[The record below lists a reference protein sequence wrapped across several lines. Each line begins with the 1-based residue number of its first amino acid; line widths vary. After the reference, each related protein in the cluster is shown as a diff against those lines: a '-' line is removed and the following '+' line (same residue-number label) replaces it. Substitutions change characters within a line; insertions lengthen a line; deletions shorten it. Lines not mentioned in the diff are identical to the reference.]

1 VAGGNPTIFNPTD
14 PESNNSGSSAN
25 GSSSNE
31 KLSFGSPWPQTQMPS
46 GDLKLRYPNHRTRGF
61 LPPLLIPPLTEISST
76 TNSDGK
82 VESTRVGKVFNQYVY
97 TDWRGQVLNLYEGT
111 GLAVGETR
119 EKFEVSK
126 NLPKK
131 PNELPGSPYSTRDHY
146 LIFGDTSQ
154 DYFRHGLQ
162 IIDNVGQIP
171 STEFWET
178 QKNPD
183 TAKRPSVDSF
193 ISTPTEN
200 NDPVIFGFDII
211 IDDLSSPLLNGSVD
225 DFLFLFSNNIS
236 EIRARIP
243 VYEEFKNQ
251 FVKFFRTRS
260 TVTIDQQ
267 ETIMTGGPA
276 NYATSEN
283 NTNLF
288 STGRKAYMN
297 YYLKKITGLSKL
309 VENNTADAKNFL
321 TDYGKDVITLSF
333 TEDVSLSI
341 GTLAHLYKL
350 LYWSRPNAKTM
361 IPENLLRF
369 NCDII
374 ISEVRNFN
382 RVRKSIETG
391 AIEVI
396 KDNVSRYIYSLKEC
410 QFYFN
415 TMPHDDSIDLGS
427 IKVFDTYDIQFDF
440 KYATSKFEKFR
451 YSSNGSFGKYIG
463 YDSGAM
469 WKVGNP
475 GTREELKSS
484 SGGATPSKYGRSIPA
499 FFTMGKNKFN
509 ENGVNSPLVLSVPG
523 VLPLGTSVVYER
535 LEGQELQSGDVD
547 VSEIENLK
555 NSSKKKKSISD
566 LSAENPALYDNDVS
580 TFPNSAVGSNVTTYL
595 SNKELEETLNNAKSS
610 GDSLSQMDRLH
621 IKELSET
628 LTTPT
633 INNPSIY
640 KESSQKEY
648 NEILEAKE
656 SGPIT
661 RSGESISGKNRIR
674 NLYGDEDK
682 IKTTSVEEALKK
694 QKQGVK
700 LTTTLRNSIKK
711 ELQTAIN
718 TRVGLLSKSLNKI
731 LNSVGVTGVS
741 PPKNI
746 YTGADTAGGRIFR
759 DIRGQLKDFLGNA
772 SGGLLQ

>member
-1 VAGGNPTIFNPTD
+1 MSTENSTNS
-14 PESNNSGSSAN
+14 ES

-46 GDLKLRYPNHRTRGF
+46 GDLKLRYPNHKTRGF

-193 ISTPTEN
+193 IGTPAEN

-211 IDDLSSPLLNGSVD
+211 IDDVSSPLLNGSVD

-236 EIRARIP
+236 EIKARIP

-251 FVKFFRTRS
+251 LIKFFKTRS
-260 TVTIDQQ
+260 TVNIDQS
-267 ETIMTGGPA
+267 E
-276 NYATSEN
+276 NYLTSTRASYVTSEN

-288 STGRKAYMN
+288 SGGRKAYMN

-309 VENNTADAKNFL
+309 VENNTSDTKNFL

-374 ISEVRNFN
+374 VSEVRNFN
-382 RVRKSIETG
+382 RVRRSIETG

-396 KDNVSRYIYSLKEC
+396 KDNVSRYVYSLKEC

-440 KYATSKFEKFR
+440 KYSTAKFEKFR
-451 YSSNGSFGKYIG
+451 YSSDSSIGKFVG

-475 GTREELKSS
+475 GTREELKNTNG

-499 FFTMGKNKFN
+499 FFTIGKNKFN
-509 ENGVNSPLVLSVPG
+509 ENGVNSPLVLSIPG
-523 VLPLGTSVVYER
+523 VLPLGTSVVYEP

-566 LSAENPALYDNDVS
+566 LSAENPSLYDNDSS
-580 TFPNSAVGSNVTTYL
+580 TFPNSAVGSNITTYL
-595 SNKELEETLNNAKSS
+595 FNKELEETLNGTRQQIMKNLSSLMKPGESVSIMDKLRIEELENAR
-610 GDSLSQMDRLH
+610 LSANVV
-621 IKELSET
+621 
-628 LTTPT
+628 
-633 INNPSIY
+633 NNEQ
-640 KESSQKEY
+640 KKLFDKEY
-648 NEILEAKE
+648 NETLEAKE
-656 SGPIT
+656 TGPIT
-661 RSGESISGKNRIR
+661 RSGEAISGKNRIG
-674 NLYGDEDK
+674 NLYGDENK

-700 LTTTLRNSIKK
+700 LTTILRNSIKK

-718 TRVGLLSKSLNKI
+718 TRVGLLNKSLNKI

-741 PPKNI
+741 APKNI

-759 DIRGQLKDFLGNA
+759 DIRGQLKNFLGNA

>member
-1 VAGGNPTIFNPTD
+1 MAGGNPTIFNPTD

-369 NCDII
+369 
-374 ISEVRNFN
+374 
-382 RVRKSIETG
+382 
-391 AIEVI
+391 
-396 KDNVSRYIYSLKEC
+396 
-410 QFYFN
+410 
-415 TMPHDDSIDLGS
+415 P
-427 IKVFDTYDIQFDF
+427 
-440 KYATSKFEKFR
+440 
-451 YSSNGSFGKYIG
+451 
-463 YDSGAM
+463 
-469 WKVGNP
+469 
-475 GTREELKSS
+475 
-484 SGGATPSKYGRSIPA
+484 
-499 FFTMGKNKFN
+499 
-509 ENGVNSPLVLSVPG
+509 
-523 VLPLGTSVVYER
+523 
-535 LEGQELQSGDVD
+535 
-547 VSEIENLK
+547 
-555 NSSKKKKSISD
+555 
-566 LSAENPALYDNDVS
+566 
-580 TFPNSAVGSNVTTYL
+580 
-595 SNKELEETLNNAKSS
+595 
-610 GDSLSQMDRLH
+610 
-621 IKELSET
+621 
-628 LTTPT
+628 
-633 INNPSIY
+633 
-640 KESSQKEY
+640 
-648 NEILEAKE
+648 
-656 SGPIT
+656 
-661 RSGESISGKNRIR
+661 
-674 NLYGDEDK
+674 
-682 IKTTSVEEALKK
+682 
-694 QKQGVK
+694 
-700 LTTTLRNSIKK
+700 
-711 ELQTAIN
+711 
-718 TRVGLLSKSLNKI
+718 
-731 LNSVGVTGVS
+731 
-741 PPKNI
+741 
-746 YTGADTAGGRIFR
+746 
-759 DIRGQLKDFLGNA
+759 
-772 SGGLLQ
+772 